1 LKKDGKKKGG
11 LSIDP
16 HDLHVVAMKASVRA
30 RAMQSLFAIDDA
42 MRTNYDALKALVAN
56 SVRPV
61 IVVQNDLQGGT
72 YTLLESDRR
81 TTVQPV
87 PPVFQMVK
95 SVSHAPLGLYSIIAP
110 YLGADRT
117 DVWRRPAEDFAVLLS
132 NAERLVAYAGLPA
145 NARRA
150 CETIIVSSLK
160 FIASIVAKEKVT
172 VEDFKDYTGPLESA
186 IAKNLTIAGELQ
198 VKSIRALLERWKDR
212 LKGDWKDLYAVVLVI
227 WTTEVNNQHY
237 LILKS
242 EMDSSRVEDHLI
254 VLGTATMVDDTVDV
268 ALENLGQIVQDNIAA
283 ALVFSSPDELDTDL
297 GTSLKGPEDLLAWAV
312 KKALKRKHQTYSM
325 ADVRSE
331 QFRSSC
337 PHAHIRY

>member
-1 LKKDGKKKGG
+1 MKKNGKKKDG

-16 HDLHVVAMKASVRA
+16 HDLHVVAMKASLRT

-42 MRTNYDALKALVAN
+42 MRSNYDALKDLVAN

-61 IVVQNDLQGGT
+61 VVVQNDLQGGT

-117 DVWRRPAEDFAVLLS
+117 DVWRRPAEDFAVSLS
-132 NAERLVAYAGLPA
+132 NAERLVAYAGLPPSA
-145 NARRA
+145 QQA
-150 CETIIVSSLK
+150 CETIISRSLK
-160 FIASIVAKEKVT
+160 FITSIVSKGRVT
-172 VEDFKDYTGPLESA
+172 VEDFKGYTSPLESS
-186 IAKNLTIAGELQ
+186 IAENLTVAGKLQ
-198 VKSIRALLERWKDR
+198 VKSIRALLQQWKER

-237 LILKS
+237 LILRS
-242 EMDSSRVEDHLI
+242 EMDPSRVEDHLI
-254 VLGTATMVDDTVDV
+254 VLGTATPADDTVEV

-283 ALVFSSPDELDTDL
+283 ALVFSNPDELDTDL

-312 KKALKRKHQTYSM
+312 KKALKRKQRNYSM
-325 ADVRSE
+325 AEVRSE
-331 QFRSSC
+331 QLPNSC
-337 PHAHIRY
+337 PHTHFK